1 MVCLFSLFSLSLSLS
16 LFSLLTKKNKTIR
29 HEGYTIDGKPWLEKL
44 KHEDYAAEIVE
55 FKRILSRIG
64 KKHGWT
70 LGDIQK
76 RFSNEL
82 FDGLIYDL

>member
-1 MVCLFSLFSLSLSLS
+1 MSFLTFLTFLTHPHLSSD
-16 LFSLLTKKNKTIR
+16 KKNPPKTR
-29 HEGYTIDGKPWLEKL
+29 HEGYTIDGKPWIEKL
-44 KHEDYAAEIVE
+44 KHEDYAEEIVE

-70 LGDIQK
+70 LEDIQK

>member
-1 MVCLFSLFSLSLSLS
+1 MVCLLSLFSFLSSL
-16 LFSLLTKKNKTIR
+16 SLLTKKTKTIR

-55 FKRILSRIG
+55 FKRILSLIG

-70 LGDIQK
+70 LEDIQK

>member
-1 MVCLFSLFSLSLSLS
+1 MVCLLS
-16 LFSLLTKKNKTIR
+16 LFSFLSSLTLLTKQTKTR

-55 FKRILSRIG
+55 FKRILSLIG

-70 LGDIQK
+70 LEDIQK

>member
-1 MVCLFSLFSLSLSLS
+1 MVCLFSLFSLFSLTPI
-16 LFSLLTKKNKTIR
+16 SLLTKKNPKTR
-29 HEGYTIDGKPWLEKL
+29 HEGYTIDGKPWIEKL

-70 LGDIQK
+70 LEDIQK

>member
-1 MVCLFSLFSLSLSLS
+1 MSFVSFLSFLFSLFSHSS
-16 LFSLLTKKNKTIR
+16 NKTKQKHR

-55 FKRILSRIG
+55 FKRILSLIG

-70 LGDIQK
+70 LEDIQK

>member
-1 MVCLFSLFSLSLSLS
+1 MVCLFSFLSSLSL
-16 LFSLLTKKNKTIR
+16 LTRQNKTTR
-29 HEGYTIDGKPWLEKL
+29 HEGYTIDGKPWIEKL

-55 FKRILSRIG
+55 FKRILSLIG

-70 LGDIQK
+70 LEDIQK